1 MFGRKKKQRDEQ
13 EVEAPEATG
22 PERSEPDPFR
32 DPRADAG
39 PEDYPDPPKRKALF
53 VLKRTVREFGDDGGT
68 DLAAALTYYSV
79 LAIFPALLALLSL
92 VGIFGQAQE
101 SVDKI
106 IEILRP
112 LITNPDTLDTISER
126 LTDLSDAGGSGVT
139 LVVGILGALWSASGY
154 VGAFSRAMNRIYEV
168 EEGRP
173 FWRMRPMQVIVTV
186 VTVVLCAVALVILIV
201 SGPVAESVGKAIGVG
216 DNLVT
221 VWNIAKWPALALV
234 VMVVVALLYWA
245 TPNVKF
251 TRFRII
257 SVGSFVAIL
266 AWLVAS
272 VGFAYYVANFSSY
285 NKTYGAIAGVVVGLL
300 WLWITNV
307 ALLFGGE
314 LDAELERGRQLAI
327 GIASEETLQLP
338 VRDTRGIQKATTR
351 RAEDIDRQREIRLA
365 AAGPGDPA
373 DRPFGRR

>member
-1 MFGRKKKQRDEQ
+1 MVDKTKEHEAEEKESEEQ
-13 EVEAPEATG
+13 PA
-22 PERSEPDPFR
+22 
-32 DPRADAG
+32 
-39 PEDYPDPPKRKALF
+39 PPKRKAFF
-53 VLKRTVREFGDDGGT
+53 VLKRTFREFGDDGGT

-79 LAIFPALLALLSL
+79 LAIFPGLLALLSL

-101 SVDKI
+101 SVKKI
-106 IEILRP
+106 LEILDP
-112 LITNPDTLDTISER
+112 LISSKTTMQNV
-126 LTDLSDAGGSGVT
+126 TDLLDGLVSAQGAGTT
-139 LVVGILGALWSASGY
+139 LVIGILGALWSASGY

-173 FWRMRPMQVIVTV
+173 FWRMRPMQLFVTV
-186 VTVVLCAVALVILIV
+186 STVLLSALALVILIV
-201 SGPVAESVGKAIGVG
+201 SGPVAESIGNTIGVG
-216 DNLVT
+216 SDLLT
-221 VWNIAKWPALALV
+221 VWNIAKWPLLAVV

-257 SVGSFVAIL
+257 SVGAFVAIL

-272 VGFAYYVANFSSY
+272 VGFAFYVANFSSY

-307 ALLFGGE
+307 ALLFGAE
-314 LDAELERGRQLAI
+314 LDAELERGRELAI
-327 GIASEETLQLP
+327 GLAAEETLQLP
-338 VRDTRGIQKATTR
+338 VRDTRGIQKAAAR
-351 RAEDIDRQREIRLA
+351 RAKDIAVQRDIRLA
-365 AAGPGDPA
+365 AVGHGDPA